1 MQDSPAPELFTT
13 RRIAIVEGD
22 RQTAEM
28 LHTFFGLMDLEPS
41 LIDPGPGAVA
51 TLRRLRPHVLLLDL
65 DLPDLRALDI
75 AREVEG
81 AIPIIYL
88 CAHDKPKGFDDLL
101 GIMEKVLE
109 V

>member
-1 MQDSPAPELFTT
+1 MQNSPGPQLFTT

-41 LIDPGPGAVA
+41 LIEPGPAA
-51 TLRRLRPHVLLLDL
+51 LPTLRRLRPDILLVDL
-65 DLPDLRALDI
+65 DHPDLRALDL
-75 AREVEG
+75 AREIDP

-88 CAHDKPKGFDDLL
+88 SADRKPRTFDDLL
-101 GIMEKVLE
+101 GLFEKVLE